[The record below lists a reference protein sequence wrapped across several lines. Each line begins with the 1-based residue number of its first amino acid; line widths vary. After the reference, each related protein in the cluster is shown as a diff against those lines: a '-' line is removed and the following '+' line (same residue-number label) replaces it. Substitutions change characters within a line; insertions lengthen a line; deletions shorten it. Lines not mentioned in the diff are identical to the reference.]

1 MRSYRNLFAIRIFLT
16 VCLLAAA
23 MSFSVAHA
31 EKKTLIILEPKTG
44 ATVTSPFKLR
54 LGVTGMK
61 VRPAGEVV
69 EGTGHYVLLIDH
81 GPVTE
86 GKIIP
91 ADDRH
96 LHFDKGETE
105 VEVSLPPGKYK
116 LLAQFADGAQRSYGH
131 MLSHG
136 INVIVK

>member
-1 MRSYRNLFAIRIFLT
+1 MRSCRNLLFIRL
-16 VCLLAAA
+16 LLAASLLA
-23 MSFSVAHA
+23 SGMAASVAHA
-31 EKKTLIILEPKTG
+31 EKKSLLILEPKTG
-44 ATVTSPFKLR
+44 ATVISPFKVR
-54 LGVTGMK
+54 FGVTGMK
-61 VRPAGEVV
+61 VRPAGEVT

-81 GPVTE
+81 GPVGE
-86 GKIIP
+86 GKVIP
-91 ADDRH
+91 VDDSH
-96 LHFDKGETE
+96 LHYDKGETE